1 MDMQINDNQSEFSPM
16 RSPID
21 SEKQARH
28 TFNYMLLCVFGLFVY
43 VNVAELLLALLIRNT
58 VPSFEESSWY
68 QLVLT
73 AAAFYATGIPFFY
86 LLSKHIPDGQKRKE
100 QKLAWWKVA
109 CMALIS
115 FFLMYL
121 SNFISLAFNFGIGKL
136 FHLNLTNPL
145 EDTLTGMNMW
155 VVFLLTV
162 VLAPIFE
169 ELTFRKI
176 LLGKLLPYGEGVAI
190 IVSGVAFGLFH
201 GNLFQ
206 CLYAAVLGIIFGYV
220 VAKTNR
226 IRYTILLHM
235 IVNFVGSIVALNVLK
250 SESLVIIGL
259 FGMTVMA
266 VFFSGMIL
274 FVLSIVFKK
283 IKLEP
288 TEAEIPKGFRFRIAV
303 CNPGMIL
310 FFIATVI
317 SSILYVVSAYAAG

>member
-266 VFFSGMIL
+266 VFFAGMIL

>member
-250 SESLVIIGL
+250 SESLMIIGL
-259 FGMTVMA
+259 FGMMVMA
-266 VFFSGMIL
+266 VFFAGMIL